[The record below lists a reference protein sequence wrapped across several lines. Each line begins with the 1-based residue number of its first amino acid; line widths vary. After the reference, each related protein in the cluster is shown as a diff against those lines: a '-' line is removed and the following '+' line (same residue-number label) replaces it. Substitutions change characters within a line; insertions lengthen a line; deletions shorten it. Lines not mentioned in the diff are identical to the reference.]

1 MYINVIKLYYIYS
14 MAQEKIKQ
22 NIYIYIY
29 YITIFSGSLTCL
41 SFWLL
46 LQTKKDK
53 QLQGLN
59 LDFSYHQTQDA
70 GHAHKE

>member
-1 MYINVIKLYYIYS
+1 
-14 MAQEKIKQ
+14 MAQKK
-22 NIYIYIY
+22 

-46 LQTKKDK
+46 LQTKKEK
-53 QLQGLN
+53 QLRGLN